1 MKNTKK
7 NSKRIFFSVNGK
19 YEDCSVKKNV
29 VNDCNALSGS
39 YDEEAAQRLID
50 FEEKRIAA
58 RLQAHFDNDVWEK
71 RTEPPEDWNKPL
83 PEALAKLAENSLL
96 KEYQEN
102 DGVLS
107 LQIKTKSKVD
117 ALVANLPT
125 LPSCTI
131 L

>member
-1 MKNTKK
+1 M
-7 NSKRIFFSVNGK
+7 
-19 YEDCSVKKNV
+19 
-29 VNDCNALSGS
+29 SGS

-58 RLQAHFDNDVWEK
+58 RLQAHFNNDVWEK

-107 LQIKTKSKVD
+107 LQTKTKSTMTVSYNFMLELIYTD
-117 ALVANLPT
+117 ANSTAYQIFMVYSISNHVKQT
-125 LPSCTI
+125 
-131 L
+131 

>member
-1 MKNTKK
+1 MPFT
-7 NSKRIFFSVNGK
+7 IFKFSLVNGK
-19 YEDCSVKKNV
+19 YEDCSEKKNMV
-29 VNDCNALSGS
+29 DNCNALSGS
-39 YDEEAAQRLID
+39 YDEDAGQRLID
-50 FEEKRIAA
+50 YEEKRIAA
-58 RLQAHFDNDVWEK
+58 RLQAHFDNDIWEK

-107 LQIKTKSKVD
+107 FQMKSKSLTDTVL
-117 ALVANLPT
+117 ASLPT

-131 L
+131 M